1 MAAGRR
7 TVLMVEDEASI
18 TEPLSEALE
27 REGFS
32 TEVAGTAAA
41 ALEAAERSLPD
52 LVLLDVML
60 PDGSGFEVCRALRE
74 RSRVPIIMLTA
85 RGEET
90 DRIVGLELGA
100 DDYIV
105 KPFSAREVAARI
117 RAVLRRAD
125 EPAPQPDAE
134 PTARSRP
141 ASSASTRR
149 AAARPSKPTEL
160 DLTRREFELLELLMR
175 EAGHGDHPRAP
186 DRRGLGHQL
195 VRLDEDARR
204 PRVEPAAQA
213 RRRLQRA
220 ALHPHGAWRGLS
232 LRRGRRAGRRMSL
245 RARLL
250 LAFAYVLVLVIVA
263 LEVPLA
269 LNLSKRVDAE
279 IKSEAQGQ
287 AQLLAA
293 GASGRLDDNAQLRP
307 LVESSA
313 RDLGGRV
320 IVVDENGALLAD
332 SARRSVA
339 GAPSYA
345 SRPEIAKALQGQPSQ
360 GERRSDSLDQ
370 DLLFTA
376 VPIVLEGRPA
386 GAVRVTQSVDAVND
400 EVRNDVIAL
409 VGVGVVALL
418 LGLGVA
424 WLLAGSLAKPLRGL
438 AGSARRVADGDL
450 DARAEVEGSTEQREV
465 ATAFND
471 MTGRLGRSLR
481 AQREFVANASHQLR
495 TPLTGLRLRLE
506 AAAAKS
512 GEPEVREELAA
523 AEHETER
530 LARLLSE
537 LLTLA
542 GERERP
548 DPQPVDVG
556 EAAAGA
562 YERWLAPA
570 RRSRHVLEV
579 DEGEPAEVCA
589 SDEDVAAMLDNL
601 IENALHLLARGHAR
615 DDRLAEREQAGADR
629 RDRRGAR
636 GRRERA

>member
-1 MAAGRR
+1 
-7 TVLMVEDEASI
+7 
-18 TEPLSEALE
+18 
-27 REGFS
+27 
-32 TEVAGTAAA
+32 
-41 ALEAAERSLPD
+41 
-52 LVLLDVML
+52 
-60 PDGSGFEVCRALRE
+60 
-74 RSRVPIIMLTA
+74 
-85 RGEET
+85 
-90 DRIVGLELGA
+90 
-100 DDYIV
+100 
-105 KPFSAREVAARI
+105 
-117 RAVLRRAD
+117 
-125 EPAPQPDAE
+125 
-134 PTARSRP
+134 
-141 ASSASTRR
+141 
-149 AAARPSKPTEL
+149 
-160 DLTRREFELLELLMR
+160 
-175 EAGHGDHPRAP
+175 
-186 DRRGLGHQL
+186 
-195 VRLDEDARR
+195 
-204 PRVEPAAQA
+204 
-213 RRRLQRA
+213 
-220 ALHPHGAWRGLS
+220 
-232 LRRGRRAGRRMSL
+232 MSL

-279 IKSEAQGQ
+279 VKSEAQGQ

-293 GASGRLDDNAQLRP
+293 GASGRLDDTEQLRP

-320 IVVDENGALLAD
+320 IVVDEDGALLAD
-332 SARRSVA
+332 SARGSVA

-579 DEGEPAEVCA
+579 DEGVPAEVCA

-601 IENALHLLARGHAR
+601 VENALHYSPAGTRVTIGWQNESKR
-615 DDRLAEREQAGADR
+615 VRIGVTDEGPGVDESEREQVFERFYRGSASQGGAPGTGLGLNVVEALAR
-629 RDRRGAR
+629 RWEGEATLTNRAEGGAR
-636 GRRERA
+636 AEIVLPAHSSLPAPDPQLDEALPGRG